1 MTTPQSGEAPYLAT
15 LTESCVAD
23 LREHGLSLAC
33 AESLTGGLLTAQF
46 VTVPG
51 VSAVLR
57 GGVVSYA
64 TDLKA
69 SILGVSSERLRTH
82 GPVDRDVALQ
92 MARGVCDVTGA
103 DIGMATTGVAGPGP
117 HDGHPAGT
125 VWISVSA
132 RGGAQMA
139 RELHLAGGRSDVRSG
154 AVRGAVELL
163 AAFLNDGAPGP
174 RANLAVS

>member
-1 MTTPQSGEAPYLAT
+1 MTTAQPIGTAELAA
-15 LTESCVAD
+15 LTQTCVRR
-23 LREHGLSLAC
+23 LRERGLSLAC

-46 VTVPG
+46 VTIPG

-69 SILGVSSERLRTH
+69 SILGVSRERLRSH

-92 MARGVCDVTGA
+92 MAQGVCDVAGA

-125 VWISVSA
+125 VWIAVST
-132 RGGAQMA
+132 RNGAHMA
-139 RELHLAGGRSDVRSG
+139 RELHIAGGRSDVRSG

-163 AAFLNDGAPGP
+163 DAFLHDGVTDQGAES
-174 RANLAVS
+174 AVS

>member
-1 MTTPQSGEAPYLAT
+1 MMTAQQDDASCLAT

-23 LREHGLSLAC
+23 LRKRGLSLAC

-69 SILGVSSERLRTH
+69 SILGVSSERLASH

-92 MARGVCDVTGA
+92 MAQGVCAVTGA

-125 VWISVSA
+125 VWIAVSA
-132 RGGAQMA
+132 RGGAQVA
-139 RELHLAGGRSDVRSG
+139 RELHIAGGRSDVRSG

-163 AAFLNDGAPGP
+163 DAFLHDGATDQG
-174 RANLAVS
+174 AESAVS